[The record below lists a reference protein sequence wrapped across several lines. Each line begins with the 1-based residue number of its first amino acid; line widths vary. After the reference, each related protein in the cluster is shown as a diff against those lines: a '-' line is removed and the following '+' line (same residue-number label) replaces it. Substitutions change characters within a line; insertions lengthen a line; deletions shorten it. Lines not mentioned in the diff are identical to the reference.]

1 MITEQEA
8 IDGLTRYYQALD
20 ASIPARPPDWHP
32 QPRRGWRAA
41 SWPVQLLA
49 TAALLFLIVGAG
61 ILIHEAQV
69 MKRTNPVA
77 TPSPQVRAFQSMVL
91 SDQQAFAAASGASCQ
106 SIQTTGCP
114 AAITALT
121 VSTQHWLDDLD
132 RSRPP
137 ARFAPVV
144 AELHRNLSMLIT
156 DLNAMRS
163 AFDARDQNALDT
175 SRNAGAAEDQLI
187 QDEAIDIAHAYQGT
201 ATAYRYSVRDQ
212 VTMLH
217 DCGLCQAAISE
228 GDAACTSY
236 LARCRTNLDASLT
249 TVDEMQG
256 ELIRVYAPDS
266 MTAKEGRLQADLTA
280 ADSALRTM
288 MAALSA
294 TQVPVPSD
302 IAAPHR
308 ALVSALAQFV
318 VDANSNPS

>member
-20 ASIPARPPDWHP
+20 ASIAARPPDWHP

-61 ILIHEAQV
+61 ILIHEAQL

-114 AAITALT
+114 AAITALAAT
-121 VSTQHWLDDLD
+121 SQHWLDDLD

-156 DLNAMRS
+156 DLKAMRS

-187 QDEAIDIAHAYQGT
+187 QDEAIDITHAYQG
-201 ATAYRYSVRDQ
+201 APADYRASVRNQ
-212 VTMLH
+212 VTKLH
-217 DCGLCQAAISE
+217 DCGLCQAVISQ
-228 GDAACTSY
+228 GDAACTSDRVGCV
-236 LARCRTNLDASLT
+236 ANLTATMT
-249 TVDEMQG
+249 TVDEIQG
-256 ELIRVYAPDS
+256 ELIRVYAPAS
-266 MTAKEGRLQADLTA
+266 FAGTESRLQADLTA
-280 ADSALRTM
+280 ADSALRSM
-288 MAALSA
+288 SAALSA
-294 TQVPVPSD
+294 KQDALPAD
-302 IAAPHR
+302 IATPHR